1 MRRGAAYL
9 GSKDFKN
16 ATLSA
21 RRALQIDPRN
31 AGAARVLAQV
41 GELSGDA
48 ATLEWR
54 RKVVEL
60 EPQST
65 DDALALANA
74 GLRFHD
80 LSTAEK
86 ALQRLGD
93 KAQQSAEYHAAAAA
107 LASARKNPEQAEAH
121 WARAAELAP
130 QDKSYQLQLAST
142 WLESEREEKRA
153 SARRILTE
161 LRGDAKVRVA
171 ATRTLITDGAA
182 RRNDPQNLAEMARE
196 LQSYPEAIFSDRILY
211 LEILRQLHDPKF
223 KPYLI
228 ATEEEASQKPE
239 EIFTLISWMSGN
251 GLSDGALEYVKVLRC
266 EIVAKWPV
274 PLALS
279 EAYSRINDWGAL
291 ERHTQEANWE
301 QFEFLRHAY
310 LARSL
315 RSQGKAVAAEREWS
329 SAQKDASIDPRL
341 LSMLV
346 RTISDW
352 GWQDQTLE
360 LLWELAKQ
368 PETQTEA
375 LQSLYKHYAD
385 SMDTAGLYR
394 VLLRLGERQRD
405 NLRIQNNLAQIS
417 LLENADVGRA
427 RKVAAELYQKEP
439 SNPEFVSTYAFS
451 LYTRGEVEKAIEAMS
466 KLREEQLSEPAI
478 AAYYGILLSAAG
490 DKQKAR
496 AYLSRAAGA
505 KLLPEEKALVARAEN
520 LVK

>member
-1 MRRGAAYL
+1 
-9 GSKDFKN
+9 
-16 ATLSA
+16 
-21 RRALQIDPRN
+21 
-31 AGAARVLAQV
+31 
-41 GELSGDA
+41 
-48 ATLEWR
+48 
-54 RKVVEL
+54 
-60 EPQST
+60 
-65 DDALALANA
+65 
-74 GLRFHD
+74 
-80 LSTAEK
+80 
-86 ALQRLGD
+86 
-93 KAQQSAEYHAAAAA
+93 
-107 LASARKNPEQAEAH
+107 
-121 WARAAELAP
+121 
-130 QDKSYQLQLAST
+130 
-142 WLESEREEKRA
+142 
-153 SARRILTE
+153 
-161 LRGDAKVRVA
+161 
-171 ATRTLITDGAA
+171 
-182 RRNDPQNLAEMARE
+182 
-196 LQSYPEAIFSDRILY
+196 
-211 LEILRQLHDPKF
+211 
-223 KPYLI
+223 
-228 ATEEEASQKPE
+228 
-239 EIFTLISWMSGN
+239 
-251 GLSDGALEYVKVLRC
+251 
-266 EIVAKWPV
+266 
-274 PLALS
+274 
-279 EAYSRINDWGAL
+279 
-291 ERHTQEANWE
+291 
-301 QFEFLRHAY
+301 
-310 LARSL
+310 
-315 RSQGKAVAAEREWS
+315 
-329 SAQKDASIDPRL
+329 
-341 LSMLV
+341 MLV

-451 LYTRGEVEKAIEAMS
+451 LYTRGEVEKAIEVMS